1 MSTQSVR
8 VRSCLCA
15 RLCTCA
21 WQQMLVQWR
30 HPTSPGRNRRE
41 MLLKGERGEEKEGG
55 GGWCQE
61 KERESKRELCAECQA
76 AWY

>member
-8 VRSCLCA
+8 VRSC
-15 RLCTCA
+15 LCTCA

-41 MLLKGERGEEKEGG
+41 MLLKRERGEEKGG
-55 GGWCQE
+55 GGMVPG
-61 KERESKRELCAECQA
+61 EREGEQEGAVC
-76 AWY
+76 

>member
-8 VRSCLCA
+8 VRSC
-15 RLCTCA
+15 LCTCA

-41 MLLKGERGEEKEGG
+41 MLLKRERGEEKGG
-55 GGWCQE
+55 GMVPG
-61 KERESKRELCAECQA
+61 EREGEQEGAVC
-76 AWY
+76 